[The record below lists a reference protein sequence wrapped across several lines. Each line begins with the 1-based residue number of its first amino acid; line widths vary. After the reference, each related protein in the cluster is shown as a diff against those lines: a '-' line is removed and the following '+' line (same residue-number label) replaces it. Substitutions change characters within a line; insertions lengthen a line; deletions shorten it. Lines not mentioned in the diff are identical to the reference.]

1 MEARLHAT
9 RSEMDERIISSEK
22 KAKEYNQQLDDAHS
36 KYRSVV
42 AEHDF
47 KQAELVKNHVEDTET
62 MRQQMK
68 ESQIECERLR
78 TQIAQVREHL
88 EQKTADL
95 AKAIDGKEILS
106 AETQKKYKKVV
117 KEHESRVSDMNKKH
131 AEQMDAMRK
140 QLLASNLD
148 GDKIRTQLASLQMQA
163 APGDADEIV
172 KQTMRSATFIGDRK
186 EKTDTIK
193 LPIMIALAVVAL
205 SVIIGFFTLPNVM
218 CAPVRPGTSLVD
230 GQDMAA
236 AMAPWWAPGSQKAF
250 ESVCG
255 GARPQTTLKWME
267 GKLIVENAV
276 TGDVLLTRKSNA
288 ATVNSD
294 SINFFDKKGK
304 IESLR
309 APWSK

>member
-1 MEARLHAT
+1 
-9 RSEMDERIISSEK
+9 MDERIISSEK
-22 KAKEYNQQLDDAHS
+22 KAKEYNQELDDAHS
-36 KYRSVV
+36 KYRTVV

-62 MRQQMK
+62 MRQHAK
-68 ESQIECERLR
+68 ESEIECERLR
-78 TQIAQVREHL
+78 TQIAQVREQL
-88 EQKTADL
+88 KGKTADL
-95 AKAIDGKEILS
+95 QKATESKEIL
-106 AETQKKYKKVV
+106 AIETQKKYKKVV
-117 KEHESRVSDMNKKH
+117 KEHEVRVSDMNKKH

-140 QLLASNLD
+140 QLLASNLE

-172 KQTMRSATFIGDRK
+172 KQTMRSATFLGDNK
-186 EKTDTIK
+186 KDKTDAAK
-193 LPIMIALAVVAL
+193 PVLPIIIALAVLAL
-205 SVIIGFFTLPNVM
+205 AVIIGFFTLPNVM
-218 CAPVRPGTSLVD
+218 CAPVRPGTKVD
-230 GQDMAA
+230 GEMT
-236 AMAPWWAPGSQKAF
+236 AMAPWWAPGSTKAF

-255 GARPQTTLKWME
+255 GRPQTTLKWFE
-267 GKLIVENAV
+267 GKLIVEDAA